1 MKDDIYTI
9 TINEHQLELLAIAYQ
24 TAVHRAM
31 DNEIMA
37 RIGDLAFV
45 HTFFNENSN
54 FKQDYEDLQ
63 TKVVKPIE
71 KQYESLIMGEQY
83 I

>member
-24 TAVHRAM
+24 TAIHRAM
-31 DNEIMA
+31 DNEAMA
-37 RIGDLAFV
+37 KIGDLAFV
-45 HTFFNENSN
+45 HTFFNKNSN

-71 KQYESLIMGEQY
+71 KQYKSLIMGEQY